1 MRRTKVADAVR
12 AEAPLDPV
20 LVQAWV
26 RTRRSSKKVHFLELN
41 DGSGPQSLQ
50 VVVDASLPTA
60 DQAGQCATGAA
71 VSVEGVL
78 VESPGQDQKWELQA
92 REVRL
97 LGAAD
102 PEEYPLQKKR
112 HSDEFLRGIAHLRF
126 RSKKFGAVNRV
137 RSSAALAV
145 HDFFRERGFHWLH
158 TPILTASDCEGAGE
172 LFKVTGQDPETI
184 AERGYR
190 PEEDFFGK
198 RTYLTVSGQLA
209 AEAAACGLGQ
219 VYTFGPTFR
228 AEDSN
233 TPRHAAEFWMVEPEV
248 AFAGQEEVVDLAE
261 GLITF
266 ITERV
271 LAEHRPDLELLGGFA
286 ETDLVARLEAVREK
300 GVQRLYYA
308 EAVGILQEAKR
319 EWQYPVGFGTDL
331 QTEHE
336 RYLAEEYFQGPVAVL
351 NYPEEIKPFYMHEN
365 EDGRTVAGFDVLLP
379 EVGEIVGGSRREA
392 RLEVLLRRM
401 ERMGVD
407 PEDYQWYLDLRRF
420 GSAPHAGFGL
430 GFERLV
436 MFLTG
441 VGNIRDAIPFPRASG
456 QLEY

>member
-1 MRRTKVADAVR
+1 MRRTKVTDAVR
-12 AEAPLDPV
+12 AEAPADAV
-20 LVQAWV
+20 LIQGWV
-26 RTRRSSKKVHFLELN
+26 RTRRSSKGVHFLELN
-41 DGSGPQSLQ
+41 DGSGPETLQ
-50 VVVDASLPTA
+50 VVVDADLPS
-60 DQAGQCATGAA
+60 AGQVEQSATGAA
-71 VSVEGVL
+71 VSVEGAL
-78 VESPGQDQKWELQA
+78 VESPGRGQTWELRA
-92 REVRL
+92 REVQL

-112 HSDEFLRGIAHLRF
+112 HSDEFLRSIAHLRF
-126 RSKKFGAVNRV
+126 RSNKYGAVNRV
-137 RSSAALAV
+137 RSTAALAV
-145 HDFFRERGFHWLH
+145 HDFFRERDFHCLH

-172 LFKVTGQDPETI
+172 LFKVTAQDPESI
-184 AERGYR
+184 AEKGYS

-219 VYTFGPTFR
+219 VYTFGPAFR

-248 AFAGQEEVVDLAE
+248 AFAGLEEIVDLAGE
-261 GLITF
+261 LLIF
-266 ITERV
+266 ITGRV
-271 LAEHRPDLELLGGFA
+271 LSERGPDIELLSRFA
-286 ETDLVARLEAVREK
+286 EIDLCRRLEAVRDQ
-300 GVQRLYYA
+300 GLHRLEYD
-308 EAVGILQEAKR
+308 EAVRILEQSGR
-319 EWQYPVGFGTDL
+319 EWTYPVFFGADL

-336 RYLAEEYFQGPVAVL
+336 RYLAEEHFRSPVAVL
-351 NYPEEIKPFYMHEN
+351 NYPREIKPFYMREN
-365 EDGRTVAGFDVLLP
+365 EDDRTVAGFDVLLP
-379 EVGEIVGGSRREA
+379 AVGEIVGGSQREE
-392 RLEVLLRRM
+392 RLEVLQRRM
-401 ERMGVD
+401 SGMGVD
-407 PEDYQWYLDLRRF
+407 PADYEWYLDLRRY